1 MNAMDLDP
9 EPDILTHWC
18 TDLYNLPMPSIS
30 PFLYTIPT
38 ATSLSSSS
46 SSSSSS
52 SPPSTSGGAADDMAS
67 SIRSVEEILSYRFK
81 DKSLLKEA
89 LTHSSY
95 NNGESFKSYQR
106 LEFVGDAVL
115 GLALSN
121 YVFLAYPNLEPG
133 QLSSLRAANISTE
146 KLARVAVRH
155 GLHRFIRH
163 HAAPLHDKI
172 KEFAD
177 AVSLEDDTV
186 VYGGLVKAPKILADI
201 VESVAAAIYVDLNL
215 DLQQLWVIFRALLE
229 PIVTLEDLQKQ
240 PQPVTMLFELCQ
252 KQGKQ
257 VDIKYW
263 KNGEKNI
270 ATVYVD
276 GKFIASGSSEKKET
290 AKLNAA
296 KQALLK
302 LSKSMPTNFGRL
314 DFSFGLN
321 KSFEIDGAKQK
332 LHELCGKKKWP
343 KPIYSLEK
351 DEGPPHDKKYVSSV
365 QIPTIDGVLY
375 MEGDEKFRVKEAQNS
390 AASLIIRA
398 LQESNYL

>member
-52 SPPSTSGGAADDMAS
+52 PPSTSGGASDDMES

-81 DKSLLKEA
+81 NKSLLKEA

-115 GLALSN
+115 GLAISN

-163 HAAPLHDKI
+163 NAASLHDKV

-177 AVSLEDDTV
+177 AVSQEDDTV
-186 VYGGLVKAPKILADI
+186 VYGGSVKAPKILADI

-229 PIVTLEDLQKQ
+229 PIVTLEDLQQQ

-257 VDIKYW
+257 VDIKFRRTGA
-263 KNGEKNI
+263 KNV
-270 ATVYVD
+270 ATVYID
-276 GKFIASGSSEKKET
+276 GKFIALGSSEKKET

-296 KQALLK
+296 RQALLK
-302 LSKSMPTNFGRL
+302 LSESIPTNVGRL

-332 LHELCGKKKWP
+332 LHELCSKKKWP

-365 QIPTIDGVLY
+365 KIPTVDGVLY
-375 MEGDEKFRVKEAQNS
+375 IEGDEKSRVKEAQNS